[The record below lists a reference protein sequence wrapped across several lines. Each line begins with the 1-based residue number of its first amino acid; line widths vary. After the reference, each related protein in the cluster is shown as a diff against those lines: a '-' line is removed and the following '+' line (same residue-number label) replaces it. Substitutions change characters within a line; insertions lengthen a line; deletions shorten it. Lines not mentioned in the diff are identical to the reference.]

1 MLKSNSD
8 LERQS
13 LEQHDLLLEARRRLD
28 VRDRID
34 ERRGLAQGQIRRE
47 RLETA
52 TRFESES
59 KGEMSGNAALGAS
72 ALIQAALG
80 VELTLSSLNKL
91 ADPHYVANFTAFV
104 RSSPGAASGILSPL
118 VQALVLPHGGI
129 FARLVEV
136 TELLLGIV
144 LLIGAA
150 EIGRRRFAGWVGAQH
165 GYEAPVALVSA
176 LAGLAAA
183 GLTLSIGILMG
194 EGFPTVAPGRAFTS
208 AIPVELLIVP
218 LGVAIAWL
226 EFGRF
231 LALRRSSWVRPR
243 RAESRTAMRT
253 ATSR

>member
-13 LEQHDLLLEARRRLD
+13 LEQHDLLVESRRRLD

-34 ERRGLAQGQIRRE
+34 ERRGLAQGQVRRE
-47 RLETA
+47 RLERA

-91 ADPHYVANFTAFV
+91 ADPQYVANFTAFV
-104 RSSPGAASGILSPL
+104 RSSPGALSGILSPL
-118 VQALVLPHGGI
+118 VQTLVLPHGAI

-136 TELLLGIV
+136 TELLLGVI

-150 EIGRRRFAGWVGAQH
+150 EIGRRRFTGWVGAQH

-194 EGFPTVAPGRAFTS
+194 EGFP
-208 AIPVELLIVP
+208 
-218 LGVAIAWL
+218 
-226 EFGRF
+226 
-231 LALRRSSWVRPR
+231 RSHPDGHSRPPFR
-243 RAESRTAMRT
+243 LNYSSFRSG
-253 ATSR
+253 